1 MQGNNIVCGYLD
13 VKISAKSRRGLTPW
27 KVKKILK
34 INCVVLMQIYMQA
47 WQKQWCELKRLDSIE
62 NGVELKLKSSIDGS
76 LLSCVLLPRSSTICR
91 TESRTKQ
98 YAFGVFTM
106 GRTQKPLLFL
116 SGISESDTQSWVSSI
131 RKMLCVA
138 TCLPVG
144 KSNFHISII
153 DNAHSRAAGL
163 VGLYGVL
170 GTNSQEI
177 IVRDPCTGDLKV
189 YWHWYEF
196 HQFHFQS
203 PAHPVDDKRIIVMH
217 TSR

>member
-1 MQGNNIVCGYLD
+1 MCCN
-13 VKISAKSRRGLTPW
+13 
-27 KVKKILK
+27 
-34 INCVVLMQIYMQA
+34 
-47 WQKQWCELKRLDSIE
+47 
-62 NGVELKLKSSIDGS
+62 
-76 LLSCVLLPRSSTICR
+76 
-91 TESRTKQ
+91 
-98 YAFGVFTM
+98 VFT
-106 GRTQKPLLFL
+106 RFLQIFPHLLF
-116 SGISESDTQSWVSSI
+116 SNA
-131 RKMLCVA
+131 VA
-138 TCLPVG
+138 FLVG